1 VGTPPASDHPFTP
14 DLFAR
19 LDEDEDPLF
28 YREPRKVTHLDAAAL
43 AAVSA
48 FFAEV
53 IPRGAGILD
62 LMASWRSH
70 LPRELAPKR
79 VTGLGL
85 NAEEMDDNP
94 ALGGRLVHDLNRDP
108 RLPLAEASFDAV
120 VNTVSI
126 QYVTRPIEVLNEVA
140 RILRPGGRL
149 AIVISDRCFPTKAVK
164 IWHRCEGMRERMEL
178 VMAYVRH
185 AQGFTDV
192 LGVDLRPG
200 RAPGDDPAVAI
211 VARREGSGGVDESV
225 RPTGWRRR

>member
-1 VGTPPASDHPFTP
+1 MGTPPASDHPFTP

-19 LDEDEDPLF
+19 LDEEGDALF
-28 YREPRKVTHLDAAAL
+28 YREARKVTHLDVPAL

-53 IPRGAGILD
+53 IPRGAEVLD

-70 LPRELAPKR
+70 LSRELVPKR

-94 ALGGRLVHDLNRDP
+94 TLTERLVHDLNRDP
-108 RLPLAEASFDAV
+108 RLPLADGSFDAV

-126 QYVTRPIEVLNEVA
+126 QYVTRPIEVLNDVA
-140 RILRPGGRL
+140 RVLRPGGRL

-164 IWHRCEGMRERMEL
+164 IWQRCESMRERMEL
-178 VMAYVRH
+178 VMAYARH
-185 AQGFTDV
+185 AAGFV
-192 LGVDLRPG
+192 EILGVDLRPS
-200 RAPGDDPAVAI
+200 RPPGEDPAVAV
-211 VARREGSGGVDESV
+211 VARRAGPGAVDGSI
-225 RPTGWRRR
+225 RTTGWRRR